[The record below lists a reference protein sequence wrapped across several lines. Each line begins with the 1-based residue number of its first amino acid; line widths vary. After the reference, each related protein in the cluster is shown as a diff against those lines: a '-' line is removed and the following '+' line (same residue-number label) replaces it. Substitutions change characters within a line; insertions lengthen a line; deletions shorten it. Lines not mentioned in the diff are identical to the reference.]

1 MLNSTKL
8 IRFELLQFN
17 KIEMIKLKS
26 ASLILLLVG
35 LVSGLHAQE
44 TQKTE
49 EQKTM
54 SAQQVLSAHY
64 AGVYQMA
71 IRYND
76 YGMAKNA
83 LYNLYVE
90 NPQNDSILYS
100 LSALYLQSG
109 QFASAAISAQD
120 VLSMRPKHTAAMEI
134 MAVAYENLGLKDKA
148 LDGYESLYLQ
158 TDDYQ
163 TLYKIAFLQYE
174 LGRLQ
179 ESKTNIDI
187 LLGKKEA
194 EDLDVV
200 FDVGNQQQKEFP
212 IKVALLNLKGLIAK
226 DEGDKASAKKFFNEA
241 LTISPDFPFAKENLQ
256 NIDK

>member
-1 MLNSTKL
+1 
-8 IRFELLQFN
+8 
-17 KIEMIKLKS
+17 MIGLRRV
-26 ASLILLLVG
+26 SLILIMVTMT
-35 LVSGLHAQE
+35 SAAIAQE
-44 TQKTE
+44 KQNTE
-49 EQKTM
+49 EQTPV

-90 NPQNDSILYS
+90 NPQNDSILFS
-100 LSALYLQSG
+100 LSGLYMQSG
-109 QFASAAISAQD
+109 QYASAAISAGD
-120 VLSMRPKHTAAMEI
+120 VLSMRPKHTGAMEI
-134 MAVAYENLGLKDKA
+134 MAISYEQLGLKDKA
-148 LDGYESLYLQ
+148 LDSYESLYLQ
-158 TDDYQ
+158 TDNYQ

-174 LGRLQ
+174 LGRLN

-187 LLGKKEA
+187 LLNKKEA
-194 EDLDVV
+194 DDLTVV
-200 FDVGNQQQKEFP
+200 FDTGNQQEKEFS

-226 DEGDKASAKKFFNEA
+226 DEGDKAAAKKYYEEA
-241 LTISPDFPFAKENLQ
+241 LKIAPDFPFAKENLQ

>member
-1 MLNSTKL
+1 
-8 IRFELLQFN
+8 
-17 KIEMIKLKS
+17 MISLRS
-26 ASLILLLVG
+26 VSLILLLTG
-35 LVSGLHAQE
+35 IVSGVKAQE
-44 TQKTE
+44 SQKAE
-49 EQKTM
+49 EQKPV
-54 SAQQVLSAHY
+54 SAQQVLSSHY

-109 QFASAAISAQD
+109 QYASAAISAQD

-134 MAVAYENLGLKDKA
+134 MAVAYEQLGLKDKA
-148 LDGYESLYLQ
+148 LEGYESLYLQ

-174 LGRLQ
+174 LGRLN

-226 DEGDKASAKKFFNEA
+226 DEGDKAAAKKYFNEA
-241 LTISPDFPFAKENLQ
+241 LAVSPDFPFAKENLQ